1 MRLMERP
8 NLAPISFAADKPDL
22 QLPMSQRAPERQR
35 ASRPVSPLLVSVC
48 GYVLVTSQPYWTPHH
63 PSHPAMFSQSRNLH
77 HHCQSSLQNKK
88 CLQTRQPNLTKRHN
102 NFLAKIQLAKIQSD
116 KARRQQ
122 LPTRIQQDPRQNLPT
137 SIRHAKIHLR
147 RPEPNKAKEHHPTR
161 TPLPRDLSRRS

>member
-8 NLAPISFAADKPDL
+8 NIAPISFAADKPDL
-22 QLPMSQRAPERQR
+22 QLPISQRAPERRR
-35 ASRPVSPLLVSVC
+35 ASHPVSPLLVSAS
-48 GYVLVTSQPYWTPHH
+48 GYMLVTRQPYWTSLH
-63 PSHPAMFSQSRNLH
+63 PSHLAMFNQSRNLH
-77 HHCQSSLQNKK
+77 RHCQSSLQNKR
-88 CLQTRQPNLTKRHN
+88 CLQTRQPNLTKRRN
-102 NFLAKIQLAKIQSD
+102 NFLAKIQSD

-137 SIRHAKIHLR
+137 SIRHAKIHLC

>member
-1 MRLMERP
+1 MPSPIFRLLALQPINRTCNCLCHKEERP
-8 NLAPISFAADKPDL
+8 NV
-22 QLPMSQRAPERQR
+22 RE
-35 ASRPVSPLLVSVC
+35 PVVRFLL
-48 GYVLVTSQPYWTPHH
+48 YY
-63 PSHPAMFSQSRNLH
+63 HPAMFSQSRNLH
-77 HHCQSSLQNKK
+77 HYCQSSLQNKK